1 MSRSTSLFLLSAFA
15 VALAVALL
23 VTTGGIG
30 RIPPPTAH
38 PSATP
43 SSSPEAVVAPV
54 CRPSQLQLLGAFID
68 CAGTVQ
74 SIQSTT
80 SGCRLSGHV
89 LDAYITLHGD
99 KRDYLLYVEV
109 DGSYVGPGDYSL
121 PPWPHSL
128 GSNDGTA
135 KVAIR
140 DYQTG
145 ALWESNVGVLTVSR
159 ADGSSGLV
167 AAFLTPVGGQ
177 TTPPAQAIKLSGKW
191 SCA

>member
-1 MSRSTSLFLLSAFA
+1 MSRSTALFLLSAF
-15 VALAVALL
+15 VVGLAVALL
-23 VTTGGIG
+23 AVTGGIG
-30 RIPPPTAH
+30 RTSPPTAH
-38 PSATP
+38 PSSAP
-43 SSSPEAVVAPV
+43 SSSPTTVVAPV
-54 CRPSQLQLLGAFID
+54 CTSGELTLLGAFND
-68 CAGTVQ
+68 CAGTTP
-74 SIQSTT
+74 STT
-80 SGCRLSGHV
+80 SGCRVSGGV
-89 LDAYITLHGD
+89 LDAYITLDGI

-145 ALWESNVGVLTVSR
+145 ALWESNFGVLTVSGG
-159 ADGSSGLV
+159 DGRSGLV
-167 AAFLTPVGGQ
+167 TAFLTPVGGQ
-177 TTPPAQAIKLSGKW
+177 STPPAHAIKISGRW

>member
-1 MSRSTSLFLLSAFA
+1 MNRSTSLVLLFAFV
-15 VALAVALL
+15 VALAAALL
-23 VTTGGIG
+23 VVTGGVG
-30 RIPPPTAH
+30 RILPPTAH
-38 PSATP
+38 PSSAP
-43 SSSPEAVVAPV
+43 SSSPTTVVAPV
-54 CRPSQLQLLGAFID
+54 CTSGELKLLGAFND
-68 CAGTVQ
+68 CAGTAP
-74 SIQSTT
+74 STT
-80 SGCRLSGHV
+80 SGCRVSGGM
-89 LDAYITLHGD
+89 LDAYITLDGI

-145 ALWESNVGVLTVSR
+145 ALWESNFGVLTVSGG
-159 ADGSSGLV
+159 DGRSGLV
-167 AAFLTPVGGQ
+167 TAGLTSVGGEAI
-177 TTPPAQAIKLSGKW
+177 PRAQGLKISGRW